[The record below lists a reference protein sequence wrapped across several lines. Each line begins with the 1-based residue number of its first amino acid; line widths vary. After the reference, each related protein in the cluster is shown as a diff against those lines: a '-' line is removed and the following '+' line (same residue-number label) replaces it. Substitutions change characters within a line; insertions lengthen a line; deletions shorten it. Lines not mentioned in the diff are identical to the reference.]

1 VKLERRETRLSC
13 GARLLRIVEAKK
25 EATSAGTSFR
35 HAFDAFCAKPGRSR
49 DYMDS
54 LRHTRAKVKHLL
66 DRPVIINWIVQGQME
81 ILKKS
86 RQERGN
92 SRFDKLVALIKT
104 RNGISLRDLKKNH
117 GFEEQETRQIIDENP
132 RLLWI
137 EEPKNDGKRGRK
149 PSPMVWLVG
158 WKQAVRQAVGS

>member
-1 VKLERRETRLSC
+1 
-13 GARLLRIVEAKK
+13 
-25 EATSAGTSFR
+25 
-35 HAFDAFCAKPGRSR
+35 
-49 DYMDS
+49 
-54 LRHTRAKVKHLL
+54 
-66 DRPVIINWIVQGQME
+66 ME
-81 ILKKS
+81 MIKKS

-132 RLLWI
+132 RVLWI
-137 EEPKNDGKRGRK
+137 EEPKKDGKRGRK

-158 WKQAVRQAVGS
+158 WKQAVRQAVAAEFNSDDNYDDALSPFKSSLGATSRIFDDSDDFRAPLEK